1 MACIERASPALKE
14 ILLEI
19 YRYEQNNDY
28 ILDADLFCWNLFS
41 PVSTKIIAEISS
53 VQAVVLSSQLKEMLR
68 NVESQEIS
76 QGRYK
81 PIKLIYHPGELFYVI
96 KQPAKITAVFPMR
109 LKEKADVIIATAFF
123 QELVVVRSTGAC
135 AKAPHYIWLPIP
147 PPELREPIE
156 DLSTNG
162 GFLSLDIT
170 FHLMEGKKL
179 DKTVWNL
186 LKFYTFVKY
195 HVKVMHI
202 HKL

>member
-1 MACIERASPALKE
+1 
-14 ILLEI
+14 
-19 YRYEQNNDY
+19 
-28 ILDADLFCWNLFS
+28 
-41 PVSTKIIAEISS
+41 
-53 VQAVVLSSQLKEMLR
+53 MLR

-81 PIKLIYHPGELFYVI
+81 PIKLIYHPGEPFYVI

-109 LKEKADVIIATAFF
+109 FKEKTDVIIATAFF
-123 QELVVVRSTGAC
+123 QKLVVVGSTGAC
-135 AKAPHYIWLPIP
+135 AKAPHYIWSPIP

-195 HVKVMHI
+195 HVKSTRGFI
-202 HKL
+202 HRRLRMRLGNLVEILQNAGIEEEQIKNEVQGMSRIFCI